1 MANQYYKK
9 DIHKSIEGL
18 LTGLYVYEY
27 LLDTST
33 SGVILRYI
41 VQDQILSLKT
51 KAPTLRF
58 ALYVILGTVFLGF
71 IRHLHSPDRYAVVID
86 FIGNGINNRRSVV
99 NAQRSAG
106 EQPNGSTDTST
117 RTLHGRS
124 AAAVRSTPHNSNS
137 LSQSDTQHPG
147 VNDGLMTPGE
157 VSAESSSRA
166 GTQVSSSQA
175 RAQASPP
182 LFEYTPQSDSS
193 GNDPAEG
200 YYVDEEETRHS
211 VDNPTRSRTRN
222 SAVGQGSNSSEADS
236 GDTSDN
242 SDSDE
247 DDPLRDDYEEV
258 LEQETF
264 VIQLHFRDMMSY
276 LFSNQETFSFSRIG
290 LPAGSAAVE
299 AEAMRVQ
306 NLPV

>member
-58 ALYVILGTVFLGF
+58 ALYVVLGTAFLGF
-71 IRHLHSPDRYAVVID
+71 IRHLYSPDRYAVVID
-86 FIGNGINNRRSVV
+86 FIGNVV
-99 NAQRSAG
+99 NAQ
-106 EQPNGSTDTST
+106 GSTGGQPSGGTGTST
-117 RTLHGRS
+117 RTLHSRS
-124 AAAVRSTPHNSNS
+124 AAAAARSTPHNSNS
-137 LSQSDTQHPG
+137 SSQSDTQHPG

-157 VSAESSSRA
+157 VSAASSSRT
-166 GTQVSSSQA
+166 GTQVFSSQA
-175 RAQASPP
+175 RAQASLP

-211 VDNPTRSRTRN
+211 LDNSPPNRTRH
-222 SAVGQGSNSSEADS
+222 STVGQGSNSSEADS

-247 DDPLRDDYEEV
+247 DDPLGDDYEEV

-264 VIQLHFRDMMSY
+264 VVQLHFRDMMSY

-290 LPAGSAAVE
+290 LPAGSAAVD